1 MAQISTGVQTGVDAP
16 INLAVETVI
25 ATLTGVSTPRRT
37 DVQVEGWAQIT
48 PGTASTAITLRIR
61 RGVDTSGVLV
71 GEGNP
76 EAIAG
81 AVAST
86 EDHSI
91 RVRDV
96 GVDLFN
102 GTYVLTA
109 QATAATGNGSAVQT
123 SMNASWPE

>member
-1 MAQISTGVQTGVDAP
+1 MAQISIGGQVTADAP

-37 DVQVEGWAQIT
+37 DVQIEGWAQIT
-48 PGTASTAITLRIR
+48 PGTAATAVTLRVR

-86 EDHSI
+86 EDHYI
-91 RVRDV
+91 KVRDV

-109 QATAATGNGSAVQT
+109 QQTAATGNGSAVQS
-123 SMNASWPE
+123 SMNASWSE

>member
-1 MAQISTGVQTGVDAP
+1 MAQISVGSQVTVDAAVT
-16 INLAVETVI
+16 LAVETVI
-25 ATLTGVSTPRRT
+25 ATLAGVSTPRRT
-37 DVQVEGWAQIT
+37 DVQIEGWAQIT
-48 PGTASTAITLRIR
+48 PGTATTAITLRIR

-76 EAIAG
+76 EIVAG

-86 EDHSI
+86 EDHYI
-91 RVRDV
+91 KVRDV

-109 QATAATGNGSAVQT
+109 QQTAATGNGNAVQS
-123 SMNASWPE
+123 SMTASWPE